1 MLTWVNPL
9 ITTPTQQST
18 PNHNPQS
25 NRKPSHPAQQHP
37 TLPLPALP
45 MSRFAYPNPFSSLQP
60 DPSDSD
66 DDDVDN
72 PLPLTPYPRD
82 PVAFTFSLLCSV
94 LRVPPDPYPAP
105 GAALSS
111 VSPSCL
117 SVHSLSSPSLRT
129 QDAQASW
136 SSSLTFRLSLR
147 FSRLSPSPQS
157 HSPSLMGHYCWLGMR
172 LTSPVN

>member
-45 MSRFAYPNPFSSLQP
+45 MSRFAYPNPFSSLQH
-60 DPSDSD
+60 DPPDSD
-66 DDDVDN
+66 DDDVDR
-72 PLPLTPYPRD
+72 PLPLTFYPRD
-82 PVAFTFSLLCSV
+82 SSGLSLTTPVAFTFSLLCSV
-94 LRVPPDPYPAP
+94 LCVPPDPYPAP

-111 VSPSCL
+111 VSLSCL
-117 SVHSLSSPSLRT
+117 SVHSLSSPLIADSGCTGILV
-129 QDAQASW
+129 Q
-136 SSSLTFRLSLR
+136 
-147 FSRLSPSPQS
+147 QS
-157 HSPSLMGHYCWLGMR
+157 NFPAP
-172 LTSPVN
+172 SPVN